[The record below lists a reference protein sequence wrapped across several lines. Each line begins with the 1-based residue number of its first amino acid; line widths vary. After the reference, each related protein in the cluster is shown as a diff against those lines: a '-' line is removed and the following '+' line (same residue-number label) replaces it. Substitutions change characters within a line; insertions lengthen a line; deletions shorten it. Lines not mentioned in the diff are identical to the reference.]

1 MIYHQ
6 DISGCLARKPG
17 TTGLSDQAFED
28 VLKEC
33 SPALDRLR
41 EAYENHELP
50 FLHLPNASGQLSTAV
65 KLADQIRCRAG
76 QVVVLGTGGSS
87 LGGRTLA
94 ALAEDPRGWP
104 GKPQIHFFDN
114 IDPDSLDRLLDHL
127 DLKSTMFITISKSG
141 KTTSTIGQF
150 LICLTAVSKLIGE
163 AALADHFIV
172 ITEPG
177 QNPLRAYATRLSL
190 RILDHDPGIG
200 GRFSVLSL
208 VGQLPA
214 MIVGIDSEAV
224 VAGSQAVLR
233 STLEARQPRDSEPAC
248 GAALGVALAKKRG
261 VKVNVLMPYCDR
273 LQNFALW
280 HRQLFAESLGKNG
293 FGITPINALGT
304 VDQHSQLQ
312 LYLDGPADKM
322 FTFITTNTLGLGRR
336 FELSLVDDS
345 TVDSLYGHAI
355 GDLMAAEYQ
364 ATAQALIDK
373 GRPVRRFHLDSLTEE
388 TLGALLMHFMLEVI
402 LAADLLGLNAF
413 DQPAVE
419 QGKNLARHYL
429 GKFK

>member
-94 ALAEDPRGWP
+94 ALAEAPRGWP

-141 KTTSTIGQF
+141 KTTSTIGLF

-224 VAGSQAVLR
+224 MAGSQAVLR

-322 FTFITTNTLGLGRR
+322 FTFITTDTLGLGRR
-336 FELSLVDDS
+336 FEFSLADNS

-429 GKFK
+429 GKI